1 MSNKSFRDWSI
12 QSDIKI
18 LDKFMEDYEFSMA
31 RSELKT
37 AQDAI
42 SRLLKKLNG
51 EGDLEAWVQSK
62 ITKAADY
69 IDTVADYLDSGESET
84 TRTTKEEWSEKYK
97 RSIDCNHPKGFSQ
110 RAHCQGKKKKV
121 HEENK
126 PVSFEVG
133 AKKLSGAQQKL
144 HAMTPKQ
151 RGELPQQ
158 MVKKLIGGTD
168 LPPMDLNR
176 RDKKESVDICDAD
189 GNTFATVIDLISG
202 SEDKFKGYT
211 EPVSEHCGCEDT
223 AVEELEMGLKKLKDT
238 SYDSIDHL
246 MRGIMK
252 EHGLTAKQLHNAF
265 VDKHDR
271 TPDTW
276 IKELREETA
285 SGDSSL
291 HDWFTKSKSSD
302 GKPGWVQLGGKYA
315 GKPCAKQEGQ
325 TTKPKCGSSKMAA
338 EMSPEEE
345 NAAARRKR
353 REDPNPDRK
362 GKAKMVATHEAAGEK
377 DACYKKV
384 KRRFKVWPSAY
395 ASGALVQCRKKG
407 AANWGTKSEEATPE
421 TNKFV
426 EMRFCPLCNKNEKR
440 HECSYGPRVWDQ
452 YSVKNLDQVITDRR
466 SQFLGMREDYQK
478 IQSSGRS
485 YTILFSW
492 RGRSMQTMQ
501 MFFPSPK
508 NPTKNDIAMQLEK
521 VYPGA
526 RVLSY
531 YPSIADP
538 TKPIIM
544 IQTKE

>member
-223 AVEELEMGLKKLKDT
+223 AVKELEMGLKKLKNT

-265 VDKHDR
+265 VDKHHK
-271 TPDTW
+271 TPDGW
-276 IKELREETA
+276 IKQINEEGLR
-285 SGDSSL
+285 
-291 HDWFTKSKSSD
+291 DW
-302 GKPGWVQLGGKYA
+302 
-315 GKPCAKQEGQ
+315 
-325 TTKPKCGSSKMAA
+325 
-338 EMSPEEE
+338 
-345 NAAARRKR
+345 
-353 REDPNPDRK
+353 
-362 GKAKMVATHEAAGEK
+362 
-377 DACYKKV
+377 
-384 KRRFKVWPSAY
+384 
-395 ASGALVQCRKKG
+395 
-407 AANWGTKSEEATPE
+407 
-421 TNKFV
+421 
-426 EMRFCPLCNKNEKR
+426 
-440 HECSYGPRVWDQ
+440 
-452 YSVKNLDQVITDRR
+452 
-466 SQFLGMREDYQK
+466 
-478 IQSSGRS
+478 
-485 YTILFSW
+485 
-492 RGRSMQTMQ
+492 
-501 MFFPSPK
+501 
-508 NPTKNDIAMQLEK
+508 
-521 VYPGA
+521 
-526 RVLSY
+526 
-531 YPSIADP
+531 
-538 TKPIIM
+538 
-544 IQTKE
+544 